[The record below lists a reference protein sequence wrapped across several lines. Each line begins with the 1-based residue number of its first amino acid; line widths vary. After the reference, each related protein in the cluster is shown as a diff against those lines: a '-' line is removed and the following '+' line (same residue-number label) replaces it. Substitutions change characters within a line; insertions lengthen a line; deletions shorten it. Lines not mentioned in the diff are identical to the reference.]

1 MTNRLNAAKNSQF
14 PHTQRERGKK
24 PPQTPNDTRR
34 SVSLHITH
42 FKHIFNICRTI
53 INNNRS
59 QCWIESTHFCVHT
72 AYDWCTLSV
81 RKIQTLNTEHVSFI
95 RSIRI
100 VRHPMDLSGN
110 PDFSDLSRVVQMPM
124 YSAQNLSF
132 DLFAKCKASDAVRIG
147 LPTLS
152 SLTHRRFY
160 FVAMSNS
167 GAHHLTHILA
177 RNHLET
183 SAYAINSLYSPASN
197 RRFSALNAF
206 HFVLKL
212 NFFPVCRS

>member
-14 PHTQRERGKK
+14 PHTHSERERKNRHK
-24 PPQTPNDTRR
+24 RQTPNDTRR

-81 RKIQTLNTEHVSFI
+81 QKIQTLNTEHVSFI

-110 PDFSDLSRVVQMPM
+110 PDFSDLSRKCANADVLGSKFVVRFIRQMQSLGRCSYRTP
-124 YSAQNLSF
+124 YPFFA
-132 DLFAKCKASDAVRIG
+132 DAPPILFCGDCELRGPPLDSHSGTKSSGNIG
-147 LPTLS
+147 ICNKFTL
-152 SLTHRRFY
+152 
-160 FVAMSNS
+160 
-167 GAHHLTHILA
+167 
-177 RNHLET
+177 
-183 SAYAINSLYSPASN
+183 
-197 RRFSALNAF
+197 
-206 HFVLKL
+206 
-212 NFFPVCRS
+212 